1 VGLEKIMIDKDRT
14 AEITIGVEKYELI
27 LTMKA
32 VKEIARRYGSLEAV
46 GERMTNPKDLAETFT
61 EPVWLTVLLA
71 NQAILIHNYKN
82 PNNGKD
88 RKELLT
94 EKAVELLTTPK
105 DILKIN
111 SAIAKTLTLGTKR
124 NIVRETP
131 KNAKSE

>member
-1 VGLEKIMIDKDRT
+1 MIDKDRT